1 MSAKGKDAQDES
13 WRKLC
18 VSFQESPLVESHR
31 IYLIPPAPVVTSR
44 NAVFQESSLETQYPK
59 FSLGL
64 VT

>member
-1 MSAKGKDAQDES
+1 MSAKGKDVQDEA

-18 VSFQESPLVESHR
+18 ISFQESSLVGSHR
-31 IYLIPPAPVVTSR
+31 IYLIPPAPVVTNR
-44 NAVFQESSLETQYPK
+44 NGVFQESSLETQHPK